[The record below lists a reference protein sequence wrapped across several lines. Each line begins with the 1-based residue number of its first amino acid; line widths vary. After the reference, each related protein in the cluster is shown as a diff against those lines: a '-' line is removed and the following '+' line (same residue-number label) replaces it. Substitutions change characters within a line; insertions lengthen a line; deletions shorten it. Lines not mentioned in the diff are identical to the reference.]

1 MKKILF
7 LSVLFFLTP
16 NLSFGDIL
24 LNQCGK
30 VLKDNSVEKLSDDH
44 RHEYYISLNDGKV
57 YFTYITS
64 RATSDFLNEQVGW
77 SGGFTQNAISGGI
90 WKWNASTLSINN
102 EEIALDLKYFPN
114 PVNDKLY
121 INYINDID
129 ISVFDINGRKILQTN
144 NKTIDFSDFDYGIYL
159 LHIKDII
166 SNNYKIIKILKE

>member
-1 MKKILF
+1 VVGIN
-7 LSVLFFLTP
+7 S
-16 NLSFGDIL
+16 SF
-24 LNQCGK
+24 
-30 VLKDNSVEKLSDDH
+30 SDDGGYNWNPIDSTQH
-44 RHEYYISLNDGKV
+44 
-57 YFTYITS
+57 TYV
-64 RATSDFLNEQVGW
+64 DFLNEQVGW

-114 PVNDKLY
+114 PVTDKLY

-166 SNNYKIIKILKE
+166 SNNYKTIKILKE